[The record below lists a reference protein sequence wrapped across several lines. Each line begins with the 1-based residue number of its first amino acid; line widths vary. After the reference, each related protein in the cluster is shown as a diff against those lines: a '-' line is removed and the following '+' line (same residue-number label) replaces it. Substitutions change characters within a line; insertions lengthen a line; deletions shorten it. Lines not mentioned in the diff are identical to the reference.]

1 MKFSFIT
8 LFPELCR
15 SAMQTG
21 VIGRGVEK
29 KILESVSVDLR
40 DFSIN
45 KYGSV
50 DDTPYGGGPGMVMQA
65 EPIVNAVESLELKPK
80 HKILLMTPTG
90 KPFNQTLA
98 QEYAELD
105 ELVMICGRYEGVD
118 ERIKLCLEIE
128 EVSMGDYVLSGGELA
143 ALSIAD
149 ATGRLIP
156 GVLGDFDST
165 KDESFQN
172 NRLEY
177 PQYTKPRSFR
187 GHDVPEILLSGHH
200 EAIEK
205 WREKTSLERTTQCR
219 PDLLNH
225 SITVAS

>member
-1 MKFSFIT
+1 
-8 LFPELCR
+8 
-15 SAMQTG
+15 MQTG

-29 KILESVSVDLR
+29 EILETATVDLR

-90 KPFNQTLA
+90 KPFNQSLA
-98 QEYAELD
+98 KEYAQLD

-118 ERIKLCLEIE
+118 ERIKLCLDVE

-165 KDESFQN
+165 KEESFQN

-187 GHDVPEILLSGHH
+187 GHDVPDVLLSGHH
-200 EAIEK
+200 EAIEQ
-205 WREKTSLERTTQCR
+205 WREKTSMERTTTCR